1 MTRGKPTAEEY
12 LSNLDAI
19 LASLTIP
26 KRRAA
31 IIEGEIAR
39 MARLDR
45 DLEDWALSG
54 AYYERPTP
62 FGAMELEK
70 IRLGLFARLRS
81 LSQPA

>member
-1 MTRGKPTAEEY
+1 MTGKPSAEEY
-12 LSNLDAI
+12 FATLDAI

-39 MARLDR
+39 FERADR

-62 FGAMELEK
+62 FGAMELAT

-81 LSQPA
+81 LQPA